1 MSKRTFVNYGSEYP
15 RPRFVKNEWLVP
27 YAVTPSTDEDGLI
40 SYEASEVASKTLFA
54 HDLDAVVPAGN
65 DADVIEAVK
74 HGIRLQRASEYPPI
88 RDFLDGTAKD
98 DQDQIDEYKA
108 ACLAVKAKYPFPE
121 EVSQSAK
128 PLPNMRKR

>member
-1 MSKRTFVNYGSEYP
+1 MANFGSEQPTP
-15 RPRFVKNEWLVP
+15 RLIRGQWYVP
-27 YAVTPSTDEDGLI
+27 YAITSSTDEDGVI

-65 DADVIEAVK
+65 NADVIEAVK
-74 HGIRLQRASEYPPI
+74 HGIRLQRAAEYPPI
-88 RDFLDGTAKD
+88 QDFLDGTAKD

-121 EVSQSAK
+121 EVFA
-128 PLPNMRKR
+128 

>member
-1 MSKRTFVNYGSEYP
+1 MTNFGSEKPTP
-15 RPRFVKNEWLVP
+15 RLIRGQWYVP
-27 YAVTPSTDEDGLI
+27 YAITSSTDKEGVI

-54 HDLDAVVPAGN
+54 HDLNAVVPAGN

-74 HGIRLQRASEYPPI
+74 HGIRLQRAAEYPPI
-88 RDFLDGTAKD
+88 QVFLDGIAKD

-121 EVSQSAK
+121 ELQ
-128 PLPNMRKR
+128 